1 MQLEERLDFIEFRM
15 DMLRENTEFSKFIY
29 DCEITREQLKTLY
42 DVMDEFRR
50 KIDNS
55 EEVNSAEYES
65 EILKNVDKR
74 KLDYHFC
81 ESFARL
87 LWEDKR
93 YEEVF
98 PALYKDSMKFK
109 HLFQ

>member
-50 KIDNS
+50 KN
-55 EEVNSAEYES
+55 
-65 EILKNVDKR
+65 
-74 KLDYHFC
+74 
-81 ESFARL
+81 
-87 LWEDKR
+87 
-93 YEEVF
+93 
-98 PALYKDSMKFK
+98 
-109 HLFQ
+109 